1 MKFYKLIKSI
11 DYVTSPVYEELCAIR
26 KEITNTINDTKSLVI
41 SIIAG
46 LLSNSTELFN
56 SVQNKL
62 LLSVEKPNLV
72 KFIESDFFR
81 VLCPI
86 IVIVFVYFF
95 IKAFTFFYTHVKLS
109 CEENKDSKEKRDIL
123 VDRFYHQIIPQLIEI
138 KSLTEKAATLSA
150 QDDERKK
157 LLLYLQA
164 KHELKRLL
172 YELKRMQV
180 FEKDTTGLM
189 KKDSTILV
197 DRIGD
202 MTYNLVLAELLD
214 IIALFFDHFYTCQY
228 SDQLINELGVL
239 VSWISDGSVF
249 HQTNCTDIKD
259 RVYKLHLKI
268 NKQYNDKCGKTSLC
282 FSVSS

>member
-26 KEITNTINDTKSLVI
+26 KEITNTLNDTKSLVI

-86 IVIVFVYFF
+86 TVIVFVYFF
-95 IKAFTFFYTHVKLS
+95 IKALTFFYTHVKLS
-109 CEENKDSKEKRDIL
+109 CEDNKDSKAKRDIL
-123 VDRFYHQIIPQLIEI
+123 VDKFYHQIIPQLIEI
-138 KSLTEKAATLSA
+138 KSLTEKASTLNT
-150 QDDERKK
+150 QEDERKI

-164 KHELKRLL
+164 KHELKNLMCDLENMKVLER
-172 YELKRMQV
+172 Q
-180 FEKDTTGLM
+180 TTGLI
-189 KKDSTILV
+189 KKDSAILL

-202 MTYNLVLAELLD
+202 MTYNLVLAEMLD
-214 IIALFFDHFYTCQY
+214 IINLLFAYFYNCQY
-228 SDQLINELGVL
+228 SEQLLNDLGEL
-239 VSWISDGSVF
+239 VSWVGGSSIFQVS
-249 HQTNCTDIKD
+249 NCTDIKD
-259 RVYKLHLKI
+259 KVYKLHLKI